1 MKSAIMVFREVLIR
15 MLMCSRKTG
24 KSLLLSC
31 VFLHPTSDTHY
42 RAIACSLR
50 PAGGDGCGYRKFCS
64 GDSLR
69 LSCWGDGEQSIYNR
83 WQGKDTKKKK
93 NTKNLERRKAEMRD
107 GS

>member
-42 RAIACSLR
+42 RAIGCSLR

-64 GDSLR
+64 GDSDSAAGVMVSR
-69 LSCWGDGEQSIYNR
+69 VSIIDGKGRIP
-83 WQGKDTKKKK
+83 KKKKK
-93 NTKNLERRKAEMRD
+93 NH
-107 GS
+107 